1 MKELLRSR
9 RGRIN
14 VYASI
19 LVLFCACAYLAYM
32 AWFNRTAMFHDITVE
47 LGLESLSIR
56 EFMNPEAVG
65 SQVDFVTDYRKVDL
79 GKTGQT
85 EIILSHG
92 TREETVLLTVQD
104 TIAPTAIIETHR
116 TVDID
121 QIPQA
126 GELVSNVSDASAVRI
141 YYAQEPVVSVD
152 YSDVTVTVVIED
164 ESGNKLEQDCVFSY
178 RWLRDNIVLEL
189 GETLTPEMVLLNPQR
204 DNALLDPAE
213 LIRVNNGHVGEY
225 TITSVLGEREDI
237 CKVTVRD
244 TRGPVLELKEV
255 CVHPGSNVKLEDYIV
270 SVSDASGNV
279 ELRLVG
285 EAPDNSVS
293 GRHTVIIEAEDK
305 YGNVTRKETMLLI
318 GEDIVPPVISGVQN
332 SLTIEKYTEP
342 DFMEGVSAFDGRD
355 GVVEVTVD
363 TGKLDNTAAGT
374 YFITYTARDASGNTA
389 SVKRQVEV
397 LHDEE
402 DTAALV
408 REIAD
413 SLPDDP
419 RAIREFLRKYIGYST
434 SWGGEDP
441 VWFGLNKNGG
451 NCYVHALCLQ
461 TLLEYKGYETQ
472 LIWSTDKTHYWVL
485 VKVRE
490 GWRHLDSTPSPQH
503 DMIVLV
509 TDEVRKKYLDGR
521 VWDFENWP
529 ACD

>member
-1 MKELLRSR
+1 MKELLRSKKTR
-9 RGRIN
+9 VN
-14 VYASI
+14 VAASI
-19 LVLFCACAYLAYM
+19 LVLLCACAYLGYT
-32 AWFNRTAMFHDITVE
+32 AWLNRTAMFHDITVE

-56 EFMNPEAVG
+56 AFMNPEAVG
-65 SQVDFVTDYRKVDL
+65 SRVDFVTDYRKVDL
-79 GKTGQT
+79 GQPGQT
-85 EIILSHG
+85 EIILSHSN
-92 TREETVLLTVQD
+92 REETVLLTVQD
-104 TIAPTAIIETHR
+104 TVAPTATIESGR
-116 TVDID
+116 IVDID

-126 GELVSNVSDASAVRI
+126 WELVRNVSDASSVRI

-152 YSDVTVTVVIED
+152 YSDVTVTVVVED
-164 ESGNKLEQDCVFSY
+164 GSGNRLEQDCVFSY
-178 RWLRDNIVLEL
+178 RWMRDSIVLEL

-204 DNALLDPAE
+204 DHALLDSAE
-213 LIRVNNGHVGEY
+213 LIRINNGHVGEY
-225 TITSVLGEREDI
+225 TLSASLGGRESV
-237 CKVTVRD
+237 CKVTVQD
-244 TRGPVLELKEV
+244 TKGPALELKEV
-255 CVHPGSNVKLEDYIV
+255 RVHPGTNLNLKNFIA

-279 ELRLVG
+279 DLRIVG
-285 EAPDNSVS
+285 DMPDNSIS
-293 GRHTVIIEAEDK
+293 GRQTVIIEAEDK

-332 SLTIEKYTEP
+332 ALTIEKYTEP
-342 DFMEGVSAFDGRD
+342 DYLEGVSAYDGRD
-355 GVVEVTVD
+355 GAVD
-363 TGKLDNTAAGT
+363 VLVYTGNLDNTAAGV
-374 YFITYTARDASGNTA
+374 YFITYTARDSSGNTA

-402 DTAALV
+402 DTAALAQ
-408 REIAD
+408 EIAD

-419 RAIREFLRKYIGYST
+419 KAIREFLRKYIGYST

-472 LIWSTDKTHYWVL
+472 LIWATDESHYWVL

-509 TDEVRKKYLDGR
+509 TDEVRKQYLDGR
-521 VWDFENWP
+521 VWDYEKWP
-529 ACD
+529 ACE